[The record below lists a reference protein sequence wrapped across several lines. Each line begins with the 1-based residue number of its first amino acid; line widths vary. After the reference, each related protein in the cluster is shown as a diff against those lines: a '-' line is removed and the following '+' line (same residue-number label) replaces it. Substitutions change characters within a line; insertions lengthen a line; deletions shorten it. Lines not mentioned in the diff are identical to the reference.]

1 MLERL
6 EQLVRKTGASIRALK
21 DTAALDGKWDGPQLK
36 TEADLIAHRCFVEGL
51 RAIEPDFPVVSEE
64 NPASQFEVRP
74 ERYFLIDPIDG
85 TASLAGGFPG
95 WVCQVALMERGRP
108 TLAAIVAP
116 DLGQVYTAKLGAGAW
131 MNGGKL
137 SLGGNPNRCI
147 LTDNYPEPKGSAIA
161 VMEHLNCT
169 GYLECGGISL
179 KILRIADG
187 TADVFFKDVVV
198 RDWDLAAPQLVLE
211 EAGAVL
217 RLITGAAMVYDGAF
231 DKPGVV
237 AAPTLDIA
245 EAVVQWWKGQGAMK
259 A

>member
-6 EQLVRKTGASIRALK
+6 EQLVRTTGDRIRALK
-21 DTAALDGKWDGPQLK
+21 DTSALHGDWDGPQLK
-36 TEADLIAHRCFVEGL
+36 TEADLIAHSCFVEGL
-51 RAIEPDFPVVSEE
+51 GAIDSGLPVVSEE
-64 NPASQFEVRP
+64 NLASQTARRP

-85 TASLAGGFPG
+85 TASLAGGFSG

-108 TLAAIVAP
+108 TLAAVCAP
-116 DLGQVYTAKLGAGAW
+116 DLGQVYAAKLGAGARL
-131 MNGGKL
+131 NGRML
-137 SLGGNPNRCI
+137 RLDRNPSHCI
-147 LTDNYPEPKGSAIA
+147 LIDNYPEPRGSAIEIMA
-161 VMEHLNCT
+161 HLNCT

-179 KILRIADG
+179 KILRVADG

-217 RLITGAAMVYDGAF
+217 SLINGAPMVYEGSF

-237 AAPTLDIA
+237 ATHRSDMS
-245 EAVVQWWKGQGAMK
+245 EAVVQWWKGRGAE